1 MFRTTIMLPQD
12 LKSQAEEKAR
22 QLGVSLGE
30 FIRKSMWFSLKAVPK
45 NRDSFLGD
53 HALYTGKVP
62 KDLSARHDDYLYGG
76 RQ

>member
-1 MFRTTIMLPQD
+1 MLPQD

-30 FIRKSMWFSLKAVPK
+30 FIRKSIWFSLKTGSK

-53 HALYTGKVP
+53 QAVYTGKVP
-62 KDLSARHDDYLYGG
+62 KDLSAHHDKYLYGDHK
-76 RQ
+76 